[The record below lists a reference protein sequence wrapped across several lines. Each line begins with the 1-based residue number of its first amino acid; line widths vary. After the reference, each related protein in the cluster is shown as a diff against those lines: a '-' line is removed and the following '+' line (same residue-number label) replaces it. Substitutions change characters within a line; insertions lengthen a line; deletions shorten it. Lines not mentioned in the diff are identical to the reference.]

1 MYYYIFVLLIG
12 RAEMITIKNLFT
24 NKAFWLLAITAVISG
39 AGWIL
44 IPSQIHIVPKEFS
57 IAYRF
62 VLTSFVLASIVLL
75 KGEKLFDKR
84 IMKLIIFQGIIM
96 YPLTYFL
103 SYSACA
109 HIPSCLVGLISSM
122 IVVPTYM
129 VGLIARE
136 YKFSISTTAIVIS
149 SCIGLSLVFHQDI
162 TMINNSIF
170 GIILAIS
177 SAVTSALGY
186 ALIRTVS
193 IKTNLSTIAI
203 AALSTGTGGIS
214 SLCYSLAIHREF
226 QFSIEQ
232 NYIVSLLI
240 LGVVLTPFVF
250 VSLYHLAAKFSTLHT
265 SYVFALA
272 PIFSIAMSY
281 VFEDYR
287 PDLWNLIGVVVVIF
301 TCLLAQKKVEE
312 LKNMRDI
319 DG

>member
-1 MYYYIFVLLIG
+1 MKKEIL
-12 RAEMITIKNLFT
+12 KS
-24 NKAFWLLAITAVISG
+24 KSFWILTLTALISG
-39 AGWIL
+39 AGWAL
-44 IPSQIHIVPKEFS
+44 IPSQIQSIPKEFS

-62 VLTSFVLASIVLL
+62 LLTSFVLGSIVLF

-103 SYSACA
+103 SYSACS
-109 HIPSCLVGLISSM
+109 HMHSGLVGLISSM
-122 IVVPTYM
+122 IIVPTY
-129 VGLIARE
+129 LIGILTKE
-136 YKFSISTTAIVIS
+136 YRLSGTILIIILN
-149 SCIGLSLVFHQDI
+149 SCIGLSLVFHQYIALPNADLFGLFLALS
-162 TMINNSIF
+162 SIV
-170 GIILAIS
+170 S
-177 SAVTSALGY
+177 SALGY
-186 ALIRTVS
+186 ALIRKVS
-193 IKTNLSTIAI
+193 VKTNLSSIAI
-203 AALSTGTGGIS
+203 ATLSTGIGGIS
-214 SLCYSLAIHREF
+214 SLFYALTIHREF

-232 NYIVSLLI
+232 NYIVSLLV